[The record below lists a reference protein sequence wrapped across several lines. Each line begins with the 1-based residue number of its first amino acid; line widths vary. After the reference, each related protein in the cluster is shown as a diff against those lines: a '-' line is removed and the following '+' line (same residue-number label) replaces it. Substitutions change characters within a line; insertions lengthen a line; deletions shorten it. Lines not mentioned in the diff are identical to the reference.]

1 MHIFTKI
8 QGSDDMETFTKNS
21 ITFTEKLRGR
31 SIHENVI
38 PTVCNLPN
46 MLDKLESVQGDVS
59 KLKQW
64 EKRSFQAYR
73 IDQIKLAILNATSET
88 RRSLIKEHILNSDP
102 NDLGAS
108 CIDIYLV
115 AFVAEN
121 FEPGKKAF
129 MEYVLDNGI
138 TDKLNSAQA
147 IWQVGKGDGVYLGI
161 LNEDGSIKDWN
172 FFAQWISGNSQLMN
186 GKTLVHNKLVR
197 DRIPEI
203 LEKSGK
209 RYTSRIL
216 DNQEYLNELRK
227 KVHEEL
233 DEYIHSK
240 SQAETIAELVDV
252 LDVIYALAEYHG
264 VTIDE
269 IEEIRKRKV
278 EEKGSFKQKVYL
290 MEIEV

>member
-1 MHIFTKI
+1 MHIFTQI
-8 QGSDDMETFTKNS
+8 LGSDEMETFTKNS
-21 ITFTEKLRGR
+21 ITLPENLRGR
-31 SIHENVI
+31 GIHTNVI

-73 IDQIKLAILNATSET
+73 IDQIKLQILNATSET
-88 RRSLIKEHILNSDP
+88 RISLIKEHILTSDP

-115 AFVAEN
+115 AFVAEK

-129 MEYVLDNGI
+129 IEYVLDNGI

-147 IWQVGKGDGVYLGI
+147 IWQVGKGDGVYLEV
-161 LNEDGSIKDWN
+161 LHEDGSIKDWN
-172 FFAQWISGNSQLMN
+172 FFAQWITGKGQLMN
-186 GKTLVHNKLVR
+186 GKTLAHNKLVR

-203 LEKSGK
+203 LEKNGK

-227 KVHEEL
+227 KLHEEW
-233 DEYIHSK
+233 DEYFHSK

-252 LDVIYALAEYHG
+252 LEVIYALAEYHG

-269 IEEIRKRKV
+269 IEEMRKRKV
-278 EEKGSFKQKVYL
+278 EEKGRFNQKVYL

>member
-1 MHIFTKI
+1 
-8 QGSDDMETFTKNS
+8 METFTKNS
-21 ITFTEKLRGR
+21 ITLSENLRGR
-31 SIHENVI
+31 SIHLNVI

-73 IDQIKLAILNATSET
+73 IDQIKLPILNGTSEN
-88 RRSLIKEHILNSDP
+88 RKSLIKEHILNSDL
-102 NDLGAS
+102 NNLGAS

-115 AFVAEN
+115 AFVAEKI
-121 FEPGKKAF
+121 EPGKKAF
-129 MEYVLDNGI
+129 IKYVLDYGI

-147 IWQVGKGDGVYLGI
+147 IWQVGKGDGVYLDL

-172 FFAQWISGNSQLMN
+172 FFAQWITGKGQLMN

-203 LEKSGK
+203 IEKNGK
-209 RYTSRIL
+209 RYTSKIL
-216 DNQEYLNELRK
+216 DNQEYLQELRK
-227 KVHEEL
+227 KVYEEL

-252 LDVIYALAEYHG
+252 LEVIYALAEYHG

-278 EEKGSFKQKVYL
+278 EEKGGFKQKVYL
-290 MEIEV
+290 MEFEV